1 MLEILSAAK
10 NIKLA
15 QPFLRKC
22 FENIV
27 KLDFDKMDNVTGMIS
42 AEGEVVPLRNYQ
54 GRIGEVEEWLKS
66 LEEQMKYSLKVVMRN
81 SLFKY
86 E

>member
-1 MLEILSAAK
+1 
-10 NIKLA
+10 
-15 QPFLRKC
+15 
-22 FENIV
+22 
-27 KLDFDKMDNVTGMIS
+27 MDNVTGMIS